1 MEQIYKKKIIVCG
14 VRFGQF
20 YLEAISK
27 SEDYKLVGILS
38 TGSRKS
44 VECANLYGVKQYS
57 SVNQLPK
64 DIDIACVVVRTG
76 TLGGNGIDLVKQLM
90 KRKIHVLLEQP
101 VHVEELKMCYR
112 FAIECGVV
120 FSVGNLYAQL
130 PAVQKFLSMA
140 EKMIRRQKPLY
151 VNADMATQ
159 VAFPLA
165 YILSCLFPRCKKIRM
180 TEKAITEDPFDMVG
194 FKLGDVPLSVRAQNQ
209 IEPETGDNYTHLF
222 FQISIGFPAGTLS
235 LTDIHGAVVWKTR
248 MTIPEHMWIP
258 HELKK
263 KAPTSMRQESIR
275 IFDSCTGLSYEDI
288 LSELW
293 PNAILTDIHYLEGLT
308 EGKNIK
314 ENNYKNVII
323 LQAAEMW
330 HMLTSAFGYPKECSK
345 VLNEYLDIEE
355 VIAEEFSALTMKERY
370 ERIGKEE
377 IEKCLGLLDLGSIL
391 AILQAFQ
398 NREVFVEQGRAFM
411 IEEIY
416 LKLKC
421 RSEFYF
427 IVDRWLNILSAYGV
441 ISRNSNGY
449 CLNQPIRANTRVNEV
464 WEQAIRLWTNRL
476 GTAQVGDYFYKNA
489 VSLNQM
495 LEGEVSARYLLFP
508 GGKEDIANDLY
519 RNTMIAWYMN
529 SVIAEMVSDYLSE
542 KEGVS
547 ILEVGAGT
555 GATTDVVIERIHQ
568 GQKQTK
574 LETYCFSD
582 LSKYF
587 LKTAEEKYGKYQ
599 YFRTEILNLD
609 EPENFKKIT
618 NKADII
624 IAAGVL
630 NNVNHIDSCMNK
642 LKEKLSDRGIILISD
657 AITDSLQM
665 QISQIFMMR
674 PASDERGTMMRT
686 FMSEEQWHTLFRKA
700 GLTLKWSEPLDNHKL
715 IGLGQKVFCLEK
727 ENNV

>member
-1 MEQIYKKKIIVCG
+1 MEQLHKKKIIVCG

-20 YLEAISK
+20 YLEAVSK
-27 SEDYKLVGILS
+27 SEDYELAGILS
-38 TGSRKS
+38 TGSQRS
-44 VECANLYGVKQYS
+44 MECANLYGVKQYS
-57 SVNQLPK
+57 SVNQLPN

-76 TLGGNGIDLVKQLM
+76 TLGGNGIELVEQLM

-112 FAIECGVV
+112 TAIQCGVA

-151 VNADMATQ
+151 VNVDMATQ

-165 YILSCLFPRCKKIRM
+165 YILSCLFPRCKKIR
-180 TEKAITEDPFDMVG
+180 TIEKAITEDPFDMVG

-209 IEPETGDNYTHLF
+209 MERGAGDNYTHLF

-235 LTDIHGAVVWKTR
+235 LTDIHGAVVWRLR
-248 MTIPEHMWIP
+248 MTIPEQMWVP
-258 HELKK
+258 RELKE
-263 KAPTSMRQESIR
+263 KAPTSMREESIR
-275 IFDSCTGLSYEDI
+275 TFYSCAGMSYEEI

-293 PNAILTDIHYLEGLT
+293 PNAILADIHYLAELI
-308 EGKNIK
+308 EGKKIK
-314 ENNYKNVII
+314 ENNYKNVLI
-323 LQAAEMW
+323 LQASEMW
-330 HMLTSAFGYPKECSK
+330 RMFTSAFGYPKECPNA
-345 VLNEYLDIEE
+345 LNEYLDIEE
-355 VIAEEFSALTMKERY
+355 IIAEEFSALTMKERY
-370 ERIGKEE
+370 ERVSKEE
-377 IEKCLGLLDLGSIL
+377 TEKCLRLLNLGSIL

-398 NREVFVEQGRAFM
+398 NREIFAEQGISFT

-416 LKLKC
+416 IRLKC
-421 RSEFYF
+421 QPEFHF
-427 IVDRWLNILSAYGV
+427 IVDRWLNILSAYEL
-441 ISRNSNGY
+441 ISRDQNGY
-449 CLNQPIRANTRVNEV
+449 CLNQSIQAGLQVNGLWERAV
-464 WEQAIRLWTNRL
+464 RLWTNRL

-489 VSLNQM
+489 VNLNQM

-508 GGKEDIANDLY
+508 DGKEYIANDLY

-529 SVIAEMVSDYLSE
+529 DVIAEMVSNYLSE
-542 KEGVS
+542 HESVS

-568 GQKQTK
+568 EQKQSK
-574 LETYCFSD
+574 LERYYFSD

-587 LKTAEEKYGKYQ
+587 LNTAEEKYGKYH
-599 YFRTEILNLD
+599 YFSTGILNLD
-609 EPENFKKIT
+609 EQEDFERIT

-630 NNVNHIDSCMNK
+630 NNVNHIDSCLTK
-642 LKEKLSDRGIILISD
+642 LKEKLSDRGIILISE

-674 PASDERGTMMRT
+674 PVKDEREKTMRT
-686 FMSEEQWHTLFRKA
+686 FMSEEQWHTSFRTA
-700 GLTLKWSEPLDNHKL
+700 GLTLKWSKPSDDHKL

-727 ENNV
+727 ADNA